1 VLSKLGIQL
10 LCDNE
15 AMLREPVD
23 SSTMK
28 SVGYKAKSRMLEIE
42 FDSGAVYQYLGV
54 PARIHEELLGAESK
68 GRYFNGEIRDVYAYV
83 QVRGAS
89 G

>member
-1 VLSKLGIQL
+1 
-10 LCDNE
+10 
-15 AMLREPVD
+15 MWREPVD

-28 SVGYKAKSRMLEIE
+28 SVGYEATSQMLEIE

-54 PARIHEELLGAESK
+54 PARIHEELLRAESK
-68 GRYFNGEIRDVYAYV
+68 GRYFNSEIRDVYPYV
-83 QVRGAS
+83 QARGAS